1 MIEAACR
8 MSEGVRAG
16 GGGGGYV
23 CLVSLDPGEQ
33 SIEADS
39 QLNRSKARLKTIQSD
54 SSVTFSCSDAV
65 VVIQSIIFE

>member
-1 MIEAACR
+1 MIEADCG

-16 GGGGGYV
+16 GGRGWGVGVVGGAMFV

-39 QLNRSKARLKTIQSD
+39 QLNRSKARLKKIQSH
-54 SSVTFSCSDAV
+54 S
-65 VVIQSIIFE
+65 